1 MIGRQ
6 IISNI
11 NLILFVLMWV
21 GAILIYQF
29 NKRHFD
35 AGSVILSSYLIYAL
49 LSFVLFNNPF
59 YKFDELSLFPF
70 LYLFVML
77 MISFFPILNY
87 DYHKIDEI
95 QKPTRI
101 FFNIVSLIFIVSS
114 LIQLPGIISNFSKSI
129 VQLLLVSSAGQDLYN
144 EAMADS
150 YSLGDGSIS
159 NLPSIISNAYGNFGI
174 LLFFYY
180 LTLQDRKAFITV
192 GLFLSCIIGLL
203 NNISLGQR
211 GPIIEILLSFVITY
225 FALKKFFQPKIRKV
239 IGTIGIV
246 FLVAVTVPIIA
257 LTNSRFGDT
266 RGGSDSSVFFYAGQ
280 QNIIFNNY
288 GLDNGGIR
296 YGDRVFP
303 FFKRLLGFENV
314 PNNFW
319 ERRNKYPNLIV
330 NDEVFIGFVGD
341 FTLDFGP
348 YITPII
354 FIVFSILVYLITKV
368 RDGVML
374 FHQLI
379 LLHFLMTVCMLGGL
393 KLYPYSDLGGN
404 LQLILYFIAFIF
416 FKLDYDSKQTQ
427 AVAHQ

>member
-1 MIGRQ
+1 MIGSQ
-6 IISNI
+6 ILSNI
-11 NLILFVLMWV
+11 NLILFVLFWV
-21 GAILIYQF
+21 ATVFVYQF
-29 NKRHFD
+29 NKRHID
-35 AGSVILSSYLIYAL
+35 AGSIILISYLIYAV
-49 LSFVLFNNPF
+49 LSLILYNNPF
-59 YKFDELSLFPF
+59 YKFDEISFFPF
-70 LYLFVML
+70 LYLFIML
-77 MISFFPILNY
+77 MIAFMPILTY
-87 DYHKIDEI
+87 DYKQIDLI
-95 QKPTRI
+95 QQPTRI
-101 FFNIVSLIFIVSS
+101 LLNIVCLIFIISS
-114 LIQLPGIISNFSKSI
+114 LIQLPSIISNFSKSI
-129 VQLLLVSSAGQDLYN
+129 IQLLLVSTAGQDLYN
-144 EAMADS
+144 DAMSES

-180 LTLQDRKAFITV
+180 LTLEDRKRYMTI

-203 NNISLGQR
+203 GNISLGQR
-211 GPIIEILLSFVITY
+211 GPIIEILLSFVISY
-225 FALKKFFQPKIRKV
+225 FALKNFFEPRIKKIV
-239 IGTIGIV
+239 STIGIV
-246 FLVAVTVPIIA
+246 FLIAVTIPIIA

-266 RGGSDSSVFFYAGQ
+266 RGGSESSVFFYAGQ

-303 FFKRLLGFENV
+303 FFKRILGFDNV

-348 YITPII
+348 YVTPVI
-354 FIVFSILVYLITKV
+354 FIVFSALVFFITKI
-368 RDGVML
+368 RNRILL

-379 LLHFLMTVCMLGGL
+379 LLHFVMTVCMLGGL

-404 LQLILYFIAFIF
+404 LQLILYVIAFIF
-416 FKLDYDSKQTQ
+416 FKLDYDSKQVQ
-427 AVAHQ
+427 VA

>member
-1 MIGRQ
+1 
-6 IISNI
+6 
-11 NLILFVLMWV
+11 MWV

-95 QKPTRI
+95 HTPTRI
-101 FFNIVSLIFIVSS
+101 FLNIVCLIFIFFS
-114 LIQLPGIISNFSKSI
+114 LVQLPGIIANFSKSI
-129 VQLLLVSSAGQDLYN
+129 VQLLLVSSAGMDLYN
-144 EAMADS
+144 DSLAES

-159 NLPSIISNAYGNFGI
+159 NLPSIITNAYGNFGI

-180 LTLQDRKAFITV
+180 LTLNDRKVLITI

-203 NNISLGQR
+203 NSVSLGQR

-225 FALKKFFQPKIRKV
+225 FALKKFFQPKIRKLINTTGV
-239 IGTIGIV
+239 V
-246 FLVAVTVPIIA
+246 FLIIVTIPIIA

-319 ERRNKYPNLIV
+319 ERRNKYPNLII

-348 YITPII
+348 YITPVI
-354 FIVFSILVYLITKV
+354 FIAFSILVYFITKV

-379 LLHFLMTVCMLGGL
+379 PLHFLMTVCMLGGL

>member
-1 MIGRQ
+1 MIGSQ
-6 IISNI
+6 LLSNV
-11 NLILFVLMWV
+11 NLILFVLFWAV
-21 GAILIYQF
+21 TLFVYQF
-29 NKRHFD
+29 KKKQFD
-35 AGSVILSSYLIYAL
+35 AGSIILTSYLIYSI
-49 LSFVLFNNPF
+49 LSLILYNNPF
-59 YKFDELSLFPF
+59 YKFDDITLFPF
-70 LYLFVML
+70 LYLYALL
-77 MISFFPILNY
+77 MICFFPILNY
-87 DYHKIDEI
+87 NYQQIDSI
-95 QKPTRI
+95 QAPTRVLL
-101 FFNIVSLIFIVSS
+101 NIVCLIFIVSS
-114 LIQLPGIISNFSKSI
+114 FIQLPSIISNFSKSI
-129 VQLLLVSSAGQDLYN
+129 IQLLLVSSAGQDLYN
-144 EAMADS
+144 DAMAES

-180 LTLQDRKAFITV
+180 LTLEDRKTLMTV
-192 GLFLSCIIGLL
+192 SLFLSCIIGLL
-203 NNISLGQR
+203 GNISLGQR
-211 GPIIEILLSFVITY
+211 GPIVEILLSFVVSY
-225 FALKKFFQPKIRKV
+225 FALKNFFDQRIKKLIR
-239 IGTIGIV
+239 TIGVV
-246 FLVAVTVPIIA
+246 FLVIVTIPIIA

-303 FFKRLLGFENV
+303 FFKRILGFENV

-354 FIVFSILVYLITKV
+354 FIIFTIFVFSVTRV
-368 RDGVML
+368 RNGTIL

-379 LLHFLMTVCMLGGL
+379 LLHFVMTVCMLGGL

-404 LQLILYFIAFIF
+404 LQLILYVIAFVF
-416 FKLDYDSKQTQ
+416 FKLDYDSKQVQ
-427 AVAHQ
+427 VA

>member
-1 MIGRQ
+1 MIGSQ
-6 IISNI
+6 ILSNI
-11 NLILFVLMWV
+11 NLILFVLFWV
-21 GAILIYQF
+21 ATVFVYQF
-29 NKRHFD
+29 NKRHID
-35 AGSVILSSYLIYAL
+35 AGSIILISYLIYAV
-49 LSFVLFNNPF
+49 LSLILYNNPF
-59 YKFDELSLFPF
+59 YKFDEISFFPF
-70 LYLFVML
+70 LYLFIML
-77 MISFFPILNY
+77 MIAFMPILTY
-87 DYHKIDEI
+87 DYKQIDLI
-95 QKPTRI
+95 QQPTRI
-101 FFNIVSLIFIVSS
+101 LLNIVCLIFIISS
-114 LIQLPGIISNFSKSI
+114 LIQLPSIISNFSKSI
-129 VQLLLVSSAGQDLYN
+129 IQLLLVSTAGQDLYN
-144 EAMADS
+144 DAMSES

-180 LTLQDRKAFITV
+180 LTLEDRKRYMTI

-203 NNISLGQR
+203 GNISLGQR
-211 GPIIEILLSFVITY
+211 GPIIEILLSFVISY
-225 FALKKFFQPKIRKV
+225 FALKNFFEPRIKKIV
-239 IGTIGIV
+239 STIGIV
-246 FLVAVTVPIIA
+246 FLIAVTIPIIA

-266 RGGSDSSVFFYAGQ
+266 RGGSESSVFFYAGQ

-303 FFKRLLGFENV
+303 FFKRILGFDNV

-348 YITPII
+348 YVTPVI
-354 FIVFSILVYLITKV
+354 FIVFSALVFFITKIRNRV
-368 RDGVML
+368 LL

-379 LLHFLMTVCMLGGL
+379 LLHFVMTVCMLGGL

-404 LQLILYFIAFIF
+404 LQLILYVIAFIF
-416 FKLDYDSKQTQ
+416 FKLDYDSKQVQ
-427 AVAHQ
+427 VA

>member
-1 MIGRQ
+1 
-6 IISNI
+6 
-11 NLILFVLMWV
+11 MWV
-21 GAILIYQF
+21 GAILVYQF

-35 AGSVILSSYLIYAL
+35 AGSVILFSYLSYAI
-49 LSFVLFNNPF
+49 LSFILFNNPF

-70 LYLFVML
+70 LYLFFML
-77 MISFFPILNY
+77 MISFSPILKY
-87 DYHKIDEI
+87 DYHKIDLI

-101 FFNIVSLIFIVSS
+101 FLNFVSLIFIVFS
-114 LIQLPGIISNFSKSI
+114 LVQLPGIISNFSKSI

-144 EAMADS
+144 EAMSES

-180 LTLQDRKAFITV
+180 LTLEDRKAFMTV

-203 NNISLGQR
+203 NNVSLGQR

-239 IGTIGIV
+239 VSTIGIV
-246 FLVAVTVPIIA
+246 FLIVVSVPIIA

-266 RGGSDSSVFFYAGQ
+266 RAGSDSSVFFYAGQ

-303 FFKRLLGFENV
+303 FFKRMLGFENV

-319 ERRNKYPNLIV
+319 DRRNKYPNLIIT
-330 NDEVFIGFVGD
+330 DEFFIGFVGD

-348 YITPII
+348 YITPFI
-354 FIVFSILVYLITKV
+354 FIVFSVLVFFITKIRNRV
-368 RDGVML
+368 LL

-379 LLHFLMTVCMLGGL
+379 LLHFVMTVCMLGGL

-416 FKLDYDSKQTQ
+416 FKLDYDSKKVQI
-427 AVAHQ
+427 A